1 MANKKKA
8 NETVE
13 ASKPVITIDNK
24 DYEIETL
31 SDAAKN
37 QITSMRVADQE
48 IANLQ
53 QKLALA
59 QTARMAYA
67 NALKAEL
74 PEV

>member
-1 MANKKKA
+1 MTKKDKTA
-8 NETVE
+8 DTVE
-13 ASKPVITIDNK
+13 TQPPVINIDGN

>member
-1 MANKKKA
+1 MAKKEKTA
-8 NETVE
+8 ETVQ
-13 ASKPVITIDNK
+13 AQSPVINIDGT
-24 DYEIETL
+24 DYEIESL
-31 SDAAKN
+31 SEAAKN

>member
-1 MANKKKA
+1 MARKDNTA
-8 NETVE
+8 DTVE
-13 ASKPVITIDNK
+13 TQPPVINIDGN
-24 DYEIETL
+24 DYEIESL

>member
-1 MANKKKA
+1 MAKKDKTTD
-8 NETVE
+8 TVE
-13 ASKPVITIDNK
+13 TQPPVINIDGN
-24 DYEIETL
+24 DYEIESL